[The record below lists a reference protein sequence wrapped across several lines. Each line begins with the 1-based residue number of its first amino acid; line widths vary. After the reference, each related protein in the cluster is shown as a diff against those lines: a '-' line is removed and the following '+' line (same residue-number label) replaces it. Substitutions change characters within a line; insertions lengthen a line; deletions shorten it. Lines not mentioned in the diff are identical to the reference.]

1 MEDITIPNI
10 TPEKL
15 QPFLR
20 KADPTQ
26 LETLYRLGHH
36 LIRGI
41 APERKEGTAESLLK
55 LMQEGTARQRLLL
68 FQAAYHLI
76 RRPKEN

>member
-1 MEDITIPNI
+1 MEEIKIPNV

-15 QPFLR
+15 HPFLR
-20 KADPTQ
+20 KADPAQ
-26 LETLYRLGHH
+26 LETLYRLGYH

-41 APERKEGTAESLLK
+41 PPEENAGTAQSLLK
-55 LMQEGTARQRLLL
+55 LMQEGTARQRLLI

-76 RRPKEN
+76 RRPKEK

>member
-1 MEDITIPNI
+1 MEKIKIPNV

-20 KADPTQ
+20 KADPVQ
-26 LETLYRLGHH
+26 LETLYRLGYH
-36 LIRGI
+36 LIRGN
-41 APERKEGTAESLLK
+41 APEEKAVTAESLLK
-55 LMQEGTARQRLLL
+55 LMQEGTARQRLLI

-76 RRPKEN
+76 RKPKEN

>member
-1 MEDITIPNI
+1 MEEIKIPNV

-15 QPFLR
+15 QPFIR
-20 KADPTQ
+20 KADPAQ

-36 LIRGI
+36 LIRGNV
-41 APERKEGTAESLLK
+41 PEGKKATAESLLK
-55 LMQEGTARQRLLL
+55 LMQEGTARQRLLI

-76 RRPKEN
+76 RKPKEN

>member
-1 MEDITIPNI
+1 MEDITIPNV

-20 KADPTQ
+20 KADPAK

-36 LIRGI
+36 LIRGNV
-41 APERKEGTAESLLK
+41 PEEKAVTAERLLK
-55 LMQEGTARQRLLL
+55 LMQEGTARQRLLI

>member
-1 MEDITIPNI
+1 MEEFTIPNV

-20 KADPTQ
+20 KADPAQ

-41 APERKEGTAESLLK
+41 PPEENAGTAQSLLT
-55 LMQEGTARQRLLL
+55 LMQEGTTRQRLLI

>member
-1 MEDITIPNI
+1 MEEIKIPDV

-20 KADPTQ
+20 KADSAQ

-36 LIRGI
+36 LIRGNV
-41 APERKEGTAESLLK
+41 PEEKKATAESLLK
-55 LMQEGTARQRLLL
+55 LMQEGTARQNLLI

-76 RRPKEN
+76 RKPKEN

>member
-20 KADPTQ
+20 KADPAK
-26 LETLYRLGHH
+26 LETLYRLGYH

-41 APERKEGTAESLLK
+41 PPEENAVTAESLLT
-55 LMQEGTARQRLLL
+55 LMQEGTARQRLLI

-76 RRPKEN
+76 RRPK

>member
-1 MEDITIPNI
+1 MEDITIPNV

-20 KADPTQ
+20 KADPAQ

-41 APERKEGTAESLLK
+41 PPEGKAFKAESLLK
-55 LMQEGTARQRLLL
+55 LMQEGTARQRMLI

-76 RRPKEN
+76 RRPKDN